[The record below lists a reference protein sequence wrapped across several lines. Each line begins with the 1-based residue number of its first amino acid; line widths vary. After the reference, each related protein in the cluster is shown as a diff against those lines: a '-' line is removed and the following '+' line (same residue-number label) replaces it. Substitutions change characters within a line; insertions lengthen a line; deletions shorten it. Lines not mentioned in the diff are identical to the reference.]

1 MKKIFLSIILA
12 LLLCVSLALTAC
24 APKTEYDDK
33 VVVRIETAYYGGYV
47 AIDSLPTR
55 TFDFEAGTVTDELV
69 LDDAWMQILLDNYIR
84 EPASFPEYENYD
96 AYEEYLKDKYNNP
109 IQIATFSNEDAESF
123 LKKIKFQGIYTWKD
137 RYDTGNVDDYS
148 RSYVEITFSDG
159 TVKRTDFY
167 YDKPA
172 NYKRIQKS
180 FKNYLNIEMMW
191 NGSYIMPR

>member
-47 AIDSLPTR
+47 AIDSHPTR

-69 LDDAWMQILLDNYIR
+69 LDDVWMQILLDEYIR
-84 EPASFPEYENYD
+84 EPERFPEYENYE
-96 AYEEYLKDKYNNP
+96 AYEGYLQDKYNNP
-109 IQIATFSNEDAESF
+109 IQIATFSNEDAENL
-123 LKKIKFQGIYTWKD
+123 LKKIKSQGIYTWKD
-137 RYDTGNVDDYS
+137 EYVDYRADDLRWTY
-148 RSYVEITFSDG
+148 IKIIFSDG
-159 TVKRTDFY
+159 TEKRTDFY
-167 YDKPA
+167 IDKPG

-180 FKNYLNIEMMW
+180 FEKYLGVSMM
-191 NGSYIMPR
+191 